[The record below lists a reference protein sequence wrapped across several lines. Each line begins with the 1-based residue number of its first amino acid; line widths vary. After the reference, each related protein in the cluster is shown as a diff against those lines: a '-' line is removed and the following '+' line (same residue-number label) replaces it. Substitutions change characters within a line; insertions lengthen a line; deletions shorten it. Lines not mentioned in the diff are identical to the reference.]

1 MRFDWGLDG
10 LHSIAPGA
18 DVVVIVDVLPG
29 STPGADRLVARV
41 PKETQAVLG
50 AGLTNRRA
58 VAGWIRARQ
67 AETQGRFTVSIVAVG
82 EPVAAGPD
90 AAGVRFSVEDHF
102 AAGALVDALADTG
115 IDYHSPEAAA
125 ACASFTA
132 LRGGL
137 RQLIRA
143 SGAGRALIAQGGVDL
158 LEQATRLDESQDVPI
173 LAEWDDRF

>member
-10 LHSIAPGA
+10 LRSIAPGA

-82 EPVAAGPD
+82 E
-90 AAGVRFSVEDHF
+90 
-102 AAGALVDALADTG
+102 LVDALADTG

-143 SGAGRALIAQGGVDL
+143 SGAGRALIAQGGVEI

-173 LAEWDDRF
+173 LAEWADGF